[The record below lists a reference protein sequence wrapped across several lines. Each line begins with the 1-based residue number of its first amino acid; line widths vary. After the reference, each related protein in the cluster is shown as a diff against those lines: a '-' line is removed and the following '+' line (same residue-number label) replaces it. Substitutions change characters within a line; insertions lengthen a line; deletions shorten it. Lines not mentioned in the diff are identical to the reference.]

1 MKSRPGTRWPDPIR
15 DAAIDC
21 GSRVPR
27 CGARAGHSS
36 TLTLPSNSTP
46 TAALPAADAPTAA
59 PETAPGRTVIAAASA
74 PRSAVP
80 SKAASACDSCHVGR
94 RHRRPAQRRERLGIM
109 RYRRH
114 HQPHARCR
122 KQNVFL
128 MVVTFASDCRPAR
141 RKACSAATR
150 NRRPPH
156 RFDMRSAGL
165 GIPAGCKIDLLKVSN
180 FAQTAGVRSVS
191 FPADGRV
198 AQSAERVCEQHE
210 TVVRNHSPRRQ
221 LPQPPQKRLPSGG
234 PG

>member
-1 MKSRPGTRWPDPIR
+1 LTIVDLRVGYPQPQADESRTGPQTKPQMKSRPGTRWPDPIR

-122 KQNVFL
+122 KQ
-128 MVVTFASDCRPAR
+128 
-141 RKACSAATR
+141 
-150 NRRPPH
+150 
-156 RFDMRSAGL
+156 
-165 GIPAGCKIDLLKVSN
+165 
-180 FAQTAGVRSVS
+180 
-191 FPADGRV
+191 
-198 AQSAERVCEQHE
+198 
-210 TVVRNHSPRRQ
+210 
-221 LPQPPQKRLPSGG
+221 KRLPHGCHLRFRLSPGAQKSVFRRDTQSTPAASIRYAIGRLGHPSGLQDRSFESEQFWTDRRCQVR
-234 PG
+234 